1 MRRKKRVKVS
11 KVENPELKTKKIK
24 VKKEKD
30 DLQSGDIRKIEHLLK
45 VRVAGPG
52 G

>member
-1 MRRKKRVKVS
+1 
-11 KVENPELKTKKIK
+11 
-24 VKKEKD
+24 VKKERD